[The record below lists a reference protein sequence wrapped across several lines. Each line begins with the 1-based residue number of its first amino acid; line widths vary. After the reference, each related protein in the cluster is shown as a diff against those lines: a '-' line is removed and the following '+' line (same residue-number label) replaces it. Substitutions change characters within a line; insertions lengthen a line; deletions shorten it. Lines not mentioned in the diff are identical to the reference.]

1 MAKFVIAGSASCPYF
16 AKAELLA
23 DFLQKNLPDFQ
34 IHKIT
39 QHPDVWKQWLK
50 DLCKKNQWNHE
61 SSPIIWRELLDR
73 GGKGLLLGGCNEFL
87 EHAQLYYGVTSEMMT
102 SQMLIIAGENLET
115 HIEIEQEK
123 EDLKKISPLRVWIT
137 GASCPTC
144 YNLIPLL
151 VNGEVFGMDK
161 EISIHLLNNNFEEDS
176 LSATV
181 MEGQDLAAPLLRE
194 ISTCTVIEE
203 AFFEA
208 EVIIILNDDIDN
220 ESESLENRI
229 RARLPLCQLFGSL
242 IEKNAR
248 RTVKVIVATKTF
260 LNLTTSLL
268 ITYTPSINPRNII
281 AVAMLMENEAKA
293 TLARKLKTTASDI
306 KDVIIWGN
314 LTGSHYVDLR
324 KAKVFRYNS
333 AIWGPPSYSRYL
345 LNLIFDSEW
354 ISKEFVKSFNVLSS
368 TRCFQR
374 GMSSA
379 HSVATVL
386 KFWYRDSPPGEIF
399 SLGIMSEGEFGTPEG
414 MVYSMPVQCMNG
426 VWFPRTDLPDTELTE
441 DVKRAIIHD
450 LEQEKL
456 IAFGEVLTYQ
466 PYIPEFLNTGSVEV
480 SEAQSSQ
487 DPLEGTENESPDN

>member
-1 MAKFVIAGSASCPYF
+1 
-16 AKAELLA
+16 
-23 DFLQKNLPDFQ
+23 
-34 IHKIT
+34 
-39 QHPDVWKQWLK
+39 
-50 DLCKKNQWNHE
+50 
-61 SSPIIWRELLDR
+61 
-73 GGKGLLLGGCNEFL
+73 
-87 EHAQLYYGVTSEMMT
+87 MMT
-102 SQMLIIAGENLET
+102 SEMLIIAGENLET
-115 HIEIEQEK
+115 HIEIEQEDEELK
-123 EDLKKISPLRVWIT
+123 KKISPLRVWIT

-151 VNGEVFGMDK
+151 VNGEVFGMEE
-161 EISIHLLNNNFEEDS
+161 EISIHLLNNSFEEGS

-194 ISTCTVIEE
+194 ISVCTVLEE

-208 EVIIILNDDIDN
+208 EVVIILNDDIDN

-248 RTVKVIVATKTF
+248 RTVKVIVAAKTF

-281 AVAMLMENEAKA
+281 AVAMVMENEAKA
-293 TLARKLKTTASDI
+293 TLARKLKTTAADI

-314 LTGSHYVDLR
+314 ITGSHYVDLR

-345 LNLIFDSEW
+345 LSLIFDSEW
-354 ISKEFVKSFNVLSS
+354 ISKEFVNSFNVLSS
-368 TRCFQR
+368 TRRFQR
-374 GMSSA
+374 GISTA
-379 HSVATVL
+379 HSVATIL
-386 KFWYRDSPPGEIF
+386 KFWYHDSPPGEIF
-399 SLGIMSEGEFGTPEG
+399 SLGLMSEGEFGTPEG
-414 MVYSMPVQCMNG
+414 LVYSMPVRCMNG
-426 VWFPRTDLPDTELTE
+426 VWFPCTDLPDTELTE
-441 DVKRAIIHD
+441 DVKKAIIHD

-456 IAFGEVLTYQ
+456 IAFGEVLIYQ
-466 PYIPEFLNTGSVEV
+466 PYIPAELLPRENRVRIQIDENKDEDQKEQTEFLNTSSVEV

-487 DPLEGTENESPDN
+487 EPLEGTENESLDN

>member
-1 MAKFVIAGSASCPYF
+1 
-16 AKAELLA
+16 
-23 DFLQKNLPDFQ
+23 
-34 IHKIT
+34 
-39 QHPDVWKQWLK
+39 
-50 DLCKKNQWNHE
+50 
-61 SSPIIWRELLDR
+61 
-73 GGKGLLLGGCNEFL
+73 
-87 EHAQLYYGVTSEMMT
+87 MMT
-102 SQMLIIAGENLET
+102 SEMLIIAGENLET
-115 HIEIEQEK
+115 HIEIEQEDEELK
-123 EDLKKISPLRVWIT
+123 KKISPLRVWIT

-151 VNGEVFGMDK
+151 VNGEVFGMEE
-161 EISIHLLNNNFEEDS
+161 EISIHLLNNSFEEGS

-194 ISTCTVIEE
+194 ISVCTVLEE

-208 EVIIILNDDIDN
+208 EVVIILNDDIDN

-248 RTVKVIVATKTF
+248 RTVKVIVAAKTF

-281 AVAMLMENEAKA
+281 AVAMVMENEAKA
-293 TLARKLKTTASDI
+293 TLARKLKTTAADI

-314 LTGSHYVDLR
+314 ITGSHYVDLR

-345 LNLIFDSEW
+345 LSLIFDRIKGNQKKDHKNVWIFDPIHFTPFGLAEVLSGIYFLKKFIHSEW
-354 ISKEFVKSFNVLSS
+354 ISKEFVNSFNVLSS
-368 TRCFQR
+368 TRRFQR
-374 GMSSA
+374 GISTA
-379 HSVATVL
+379 HSVATIL
-386 KFWYRDSPPGEIF
+386 KFWYHDSPPGEIF
-399 SLGIMSEGEFGTPEG
+399 SLGLMSEGEFGTPEG
-414 MVYSMPVQCMNG
+414 LVYSMPVRCMNG
-426 VWFPRTDLPDTELTE
+426 VWFPCTDLPDTELTE
-441 DVKRAIIHD
+441 DVKKAIIHD

-456 IAFGEVLTYQ
+456 IAFGEVLIYQ
-466 PYIPEFLNTGSVEV
+466 PYIPAELLPRENRVRIQIDENKDEDQKEQTEFLNTSSVEV

-487 DPLEGTENESPDN
+487 EPLEGTENESLDN